1 MSTAIPTPTKK
12 KKKNFVLYQFNVPRN
27 TDLIISTPHL
37 RDQVSHEVQGR
48 SAAFMTKQ
56 DPAQGK
62 ELYGIWL
69 FYKQRAYSDG

>member
-1 MSTAIPTPTKK
+1 MSWYQKMVSLYFVHRHPYSHQK

-62 ELYGIWL
+62 ELYGI
-69 FYKQRAYSDG
+69 